1 VLPASSTATGTMA
14 EPYKEPNAFRSTPM
28 SFVQILMQREAAHD
42 SVLEVVP
49 RPRALLAA
57 VAEL

>member
-1 VLPASSTATGTMA
+1 MA

-49 RPRALLAA
+49 SPRALLAA